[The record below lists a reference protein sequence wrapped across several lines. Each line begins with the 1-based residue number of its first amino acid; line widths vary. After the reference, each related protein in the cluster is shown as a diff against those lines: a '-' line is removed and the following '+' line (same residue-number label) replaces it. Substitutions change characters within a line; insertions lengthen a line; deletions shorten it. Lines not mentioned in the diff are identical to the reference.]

1 MARISRRNL
10 IKTEEKKT
18 LSSFRAGIYT
28 RLSQERTEEW
38 RNKSSSIETQIE
50 ICQEYANS
58 ENMNLVKVYTDYEYS
73 GTNFDRPGYIEMM
86 DDVRSG
92 LINCI
97 IIRDLSRLGR
107 EHLEMGRLVDKV
119 FPFLGVRFI
128 SVVDKIDTERGIDAK
143 LSFEMLIKNL
153 INDMYAK
160 DIGYKVKTSKRLN
173 AKQGFFIGSNP
184 PFGYKVV
191 EKDGGRKLE
200 PDEVSKKIIERIFTR
215 YVAGENTFKIAKEL
229 NEDNISTSSAY
240 NKTGNILREPGEP
253 QWRKGTIA
261 NMLRQRVYT
270 GCLVQGTKE
279 NVPGKKSGHYRQKP
293 KDEWIIVEDTHE
305 AIIPKDLFK
314 AAQEIL
320 DYNKEKDHFK
330 ITRHDL
336 KREPINKYKGL
347 IFDGNTKLIL
357 KRNCIKSRKKNAKFY
372 YYKFTNEENNG
383 VILET
388 PYISIMEEDLDRLV
402 INKLRN
408 VLSIDA
414 SGADCKDRIID
425 ISKMN
430 IEVVEKHRTSLS
442 LKIYKLNSELKK
454 LYEAYSLG
462 KLEKEEYLEE
472 RILNRNRLNT
482 YEKELSNL
490 DLEILSIEAKTE
502 EELELFDYLTSYK
515 DIKLDEEI
523 IPKYIDRIDVYD
535 NETIKISLKGYL
547 GRKEMKSNE

>member
-28 RLSQERTEEW
+28 GLSQERTEEW

-502 EELELFDYLTSYK
+502 EELELFDYLTSYN

-547 GRKEMKSNE
+547 AGKEMKSNE

>member
-502 EELELFDYLTSYK
+502 EELELFDYLTSYN

-547 GRKEMKSNE
+547 AGKEMKSNE

>member
-320 DYNKEKDHFK
+320 DNNKEKDHFK

-430 IEVVEKHRTSLS
+430 IEVVEKHRISLS
-442 LKIYKLNSELKK
+442 LKISKLNSELKK

-472 RILNRNRLNT
+472 RILNRNKLNT

-523 IPKYIDRIDVYD
+523 IPKNIDRIDVYD

>member
-320 DYNKEKDHFK
+320 DNNKEKDHFK

-430 IEVVEKHRTSLS
+430 IEVVEKHRISLS
-442 LKIYKLNSELKK
+442 LKISKLNSELKK

-472 RILNRNRLNT
+472 RILNRNKLNT

-490 DLEILSIEAKTE
+490 DLEILSIEAKAE
-502 EELELFDYLTSYK
+502 EELELFDYLTSYN

-547 GRKEMKSNE
+547 AGKEMKSNE

>member
-320 DYNKEKDHFK
+320 DNNKEKDHFK

-430 IEVVEKHRTSLS
+430 IEVVEKHRISLS
-442 LKIYKLNSELKK
+442 LKISKLNSELKK
-454 LYEAYSLG
+454 LYEAYSSG

-472 RILNRNRLNT
+472 RILNRNKLNT

-523 IPKYIDRIDVYD
+523 IPKNIDRIDVYD

>member
-10 IKTEEKKT
+10 IKTEEAKVI
-18 LSSFRAGIYT
+18 SSFRAGIYT

-92 LINCI
+92 IINCI

-502 EELELFDYLTSYK
+502 EELELFDYLTSYN

-547 GRKEMKSNE
+547 AGKEMKSNE

>member
-253 QWRKGTIA
+253 QWRKGIIA

-502 EELELFDYLTSYK
+502 EELELFDYLTSYN

-547 GRKEMKSNE
+547 AGKEMKSNE

>member
-50 ICQEYANS
+50 ICQEYANR

-173 AKQGFFIGSNP
+173 AKQGFFIGSTP

-472 RILNRNRLNT
+472 RILNRNRLSS

-502 EELELFDYLTSYK
+502 EELELFDYLTSYN

-547 GRKEMKSNE
+547 AGKEMKSNE

>member
-38 RNKSSSIETQIE
+38 RNKSSSIESQIE

-261 NMLRQRVYT
+261 NMLRQRAYT

-472 RILNRNRLNT
+472 RIINRNRLNT

-547 GRKEMKSNE
+547 AGKEMKSNE

>member
-320 DYNKEKDHFK
+320 DNNKEKDHFK

-430 IEVVEKHRTSLS
+430 IEVVEKHRISLS
-442 LKIYKLNSELKK
+442 LKISKLNSELKK

-472 RILNRNRLNT
+472 RILNRNKLNT

>member
-10 IKTEEKKT
+10 IKTEETKVV
-18 LSSFRAGIYT
+18 SSFRAGIYT

-38 RNKSSSIETQIE
+38 RSKSSSIETQIE
-50 ICQEYANS
+50 ICQEYANK
-58 ENMNLVKVYTDYEYS
+58 ENMVLVKVYTDYEYS

-86 DDVRSG
+86 DDVRNG

-160 DIGYKVKTSKRLN
+160 DIGQKIKTSKTVN

-184 PFGYKVV
+184 PFGYRVV

-215 YVAGENTFKIAKEL
+215 YVAGENTLKIAKEL

-305 AIIPKDLFK
+305 AIIPKDLFI
-314 AAQEIL
+314 AAQERL
-320 DYNKEKDHFK
+320 DNNKEKDHFK

-388 PYISIMEEDLDRLV
+388 SYISIMEEDLDRLV

-425 ISKMN
+425 ISKMK
-430 IEVVEKHRTSLS
+430 IEVVEKHRISLS
-442 LKIYKLNSELKK
+442 LKISKLNSELKK
-454 LYEAYSLG
+454 LYESYSLG

-472 RILNRNRLNT
+472 RIINRNRLNT

-490 DLEILSIEAKTE
+490 DLEILSIEAKAE
-502 EELELFDYLTSYK
+502 EELELFDYLTSYN

-547 GRKEMKSNE
+547 AGKEMKSNE

>member
-1 MARISRRNL
+1 
-10 IKTEEKKT
+10 
-18 LSSFRAGIYT
+18 
-28 RLSQERTEEW
+28 
-38 RNKSSSIETQIE
+38 
-50 ICQEYANS
+50 
-58 ENMNLVKVYTDYEYS
+58 
-73 GTNFDRPGYIEMM
+73 
-86 DDVRSG
+86 
-92 LINCI
+92 
-97 IIRDLSRLGR
+97 
-107 EHLEMGRLVDKV
+107 
-119 FPFLGVRFI
+119 
-128 SVVDKIDTERGIDAK
+128 
-143 LSFEMLIKNL
+143 
-153 INDMYAK
+153 MYAK

-173 AKQGFFIGSNP
+173 AKQGFFIGSTP

-240 NKTGNILREPGEP
+240 NKTGNIMREPGEL

-279 NVPGKKSGHYRQKP
+279 NVQGKKSGHYRQKP
-293 KDEWIIVEDTHE
+293 KDEWIVVEDTHE
-305 AIIPKDLFK
+305 AIIPKDLFI

-320 DYNKEKDHFK
+320 DNNKGKDHFK

-430 IEVVEKHRTSLS
+430 IEVVEKHRISLS
-442 LKIYKLNSELKK
+442 LKISKLNSELKK

-472 RILNRNRLNT
+472 RILNRNRLNA

-523 IPKYIDRIDVYD
+523 IPKYINRIDVYD

-547 GRKEMKSNE
+547 AGKEMKSNE

>member
-10 IKTEEKKT
+10 IKIEEKKT

-38 RNKSSSIETQIE
+38 RNKSSSIEIQIE
-50 ICQEYANS
+50 ICQEYANR

-215 YVAGENTFKIAKEL
+215 YVAGENTLKIAKEL

-293 KDEWIIVEDTHE
+293 KDEWIIVKNSHD
-305 AIIPKDLFK
+305 AIISNELFL

-320 DYNKEKDHFK
+320 DNNKKKDHFK
-330 ITRHDL
+330 ITRHDM
-336 KREPINKYKGL
+336 KREPINKYKGV
-347 IFDGNTKLIL
+347 IFDANTNLSL
-357 KRNCIKSRKKNAKFY
+357 RRNSIRSNKKDAKFY

-383 VILET
+383 MVLET
-388 PYISIMEEDLDRLV
+388 PYISIMEDDIDELV
-402 INKLRN
+402 IKKLRN
-408 VLSIDA
+408 LLGIDS
-414 SGADCKDRIID
+414 SGADCKDRIIE
-425 ISKMN
+425 ISKL
-430 IEVVEKHRTSLS
+430 ETELAEKHRKSFS
-442 LKIYKLNSELKK
+442 LKISKLNSDLKK
-454 LYEAYSLG
+454 LYEGYSLG
-462 KLEKEEYLEE
+462 KIEKEDYLEE
-472 RILNRNRLNT
+472 REFNRESLTT
-482 YEKELSNL
+482 YEKQLSNL
-490 DLEILSIEAKTE
+490 DLEILSIEAKAE
-502 EELELFDYLTSYK
+502 EEIELFDYLFSNK

-523 IPKYIDRIDVYD
+523 IKKYIERIDVYD
-535 NETIKISLKGYL
+535 NDTIEVSLKGFL
-547 GRKEMKSNE
+547 GGKEMRSSE